1 MNRTEENN
9 FSLDYI
15 LAQAELAKKLNGVNG
30 DEMNGGMEISI

>member
-30 DEMNGGMEISI
+30 NGDGSMEITA